1 MKRTLLLLG
10 SLVLTGS
17 VLRADDLAIIVAKG
31 VPLEDVALSDL
42 VKIFRCE
49 KTAAS
54 DGTRLTIVAREK
66 GSAERAA
73 ALAGIYKFSDA
84 AFEKYFMQQVFT
96 GAVAAAPKI
105 VASAAGMKKL
115 AASAPGTVA
124 YVRASDLDDSVK
136 VVKIDGLAPGAP
148 GYALKIN

>member
-1 MKRTLLLLG
+1 MKRPLLLLG

-17 VLRADDLAIIVAKG
+17 LLRADDLAIIVAKD
-31 VPLEDVALSDL
+31 VPLDDVALPDL

-49 KTAAS
+49 KTTAP
-54 DGTRLTIVAREK
+54 DGTRLTIVTREK

-96 GAVAAAPKI
+96 GSVAAAPRI
-105 VASAAGMKKL
+105 VASVPGLKKL
-115 AASAPGTVA
+115 AASAPGTIG
-124 YVRASDLDDSVK
+124 YVRASDVDDSVK

-148 GYALKIN
+148 GYALKVN